1 MGSVWRNCTGF
12 LSEEDEKRAEAR
24 GKAEGKAEGIAEG
37 IAEGKAKERVNMVER
52 FSRIHHISLEESCE
66 QLGYRLDEY
75 LGAKRT
81 IEAIALSV

>member
-12 LSEEDEKRAEAR
+12 LSEEDERRAKAN
-24 GKAEGKAEGIAEG
+24 GKAEGE
-37 IAEGKAKERVNMVER
+37 AKERVNMVER
-52 FSRIHHISLEESCE
+52 FSRIHNISLEESCE
-66 QLGYRLDEY
+66 QLGYRFDEY